1 MLLSME
7 RKESS
12 SKPSRDELVQIQ
24 NKEFKRIFEVNPDL
38 LSVVDV
44 ETGVVKRNQAWM
56 EMLGYS
62 GEKLRQLKMLALIH
76 PEDKTATETV
86 LKNLADG

>member
-62 GEKLRQLKMLALIH
+62 GEKLRQLKMLALI
-76 PEDKTATETV
+76 P
-86 LKNLADG
+86 L

>member
-44 ETGVVKRNQAWM
+44 ETGVVKRNQA
-56 EMLGYS
+56 
-62 GEKLRQLKMLALIH
+62 
-76 PEDKTATETV
+76 
-86 LKNLADG
+86 